1 MSYYSENQT
10 EHRRAVGNRIRELR
24 EAKGATQD
32 DLAAFLGTKRPT
44 VAKWENGAQ
53 DFKSETI
60 DKLARYFDCS
70 IDFLLRGSS
79 AETYDIYRMTGL
91 VDAAIEKVNKY
102 NNSPE
107 ADFSDGEPVY
117 IDLINELL
125 SDDGFY
131 ALLWQFLG
139 FRKEWRGIQAELK
152 IQEKT
157 AKAAEPR
164 SAERR
169 SANER
174 IKELNERA
182 EFLFWKHTHGLDAY
196 TKELLEED

>member
-24 EAKGATQD
+24 ETKGATQD

-60 DKLARYFDCS
+60 DRMARYFDCS
-70 IDFLLRGSS
+70 IDFLLRGAS
-79 AETYDIYRMTGL
+79 AETYDIYRLTGL
-91 VDAAIEKVNKY
+91 VDAAIEKMGKY

-107 ADFSDGEPVY
+107 ADFADGEPVY

-125 SDDGFY
+125 SDDRFF
-131 ALLWQFLG
+131 ALLRQFLS
-139 FRKEWRGIQAELK
+139 FRTEWRGIQAELK
-152 IQEKT
+152 VKE
-157 AKAAEPR
+157 KAAKTSEPR

-169 SANER
+169 AANEQL
-174 IKELNERA
+174 KELNERA
-182 EFLFWKHTHGLDAY
+182 EFLLWKHAHSLDAY
-196 TKELLEED
+196 TRKLLEVD

>member
-1 MSYYSENQT
+1 MSYYSDSQKDSL
-10 EHRRAVGNRIRELR
+10 RAVGNRIRELR
-24 EAKGATQD
+24 EAKGVTQD
-32 DLAAFLGTKRPT
+32 DMASFLGTTRTT

-53 DFKSETI
+53 NFKSETI
-60 DKLARYFDCS
+60 DRMARYFDCS

-91 VDAAIEKVNKY
+91 VDAAIEKMNKY

-107 ADFSDGEPVY
+107 ADFADGELVY

-125 SDDGFY
+125 SDDGYY
-131 ALLWQFLG
+131 ALLWQFLD
-139 FRKEWRGIQAELK
+139 FRKEWRSIQAELK
-152 IQEKT
+152 EQEKA

-169 SANER
+169 KVNESIR
-174 IKELNERA
+174 DLNECA
-182 EFLFWKHTHGLDAY
+182 EFLRWKYTHRLDAY
-196 TKELLEED
+196 TKGLLEGE